1 MKKILAT
8 LLIFSIF
15 VGYSA
20 KTNAKDDK
28 EVIRITTY
36 TKSGGVYRLFLGVR
50 YKIVETTHSIK
61 RRDNYDIHEYHVECL
76 DGGWEKCRRGATE
89 YSPSHN
95 ISNNLSTLLD
105 NTEDQMLTNIEEQIQ
120 NGKAN
125 GSMTKKIVINDCGT
139 SKTYQITIEWNNC
152 DNSEYGGTIV
162 STITDITKHM
172 PYTSTST
179 NATGNSA
186 LSH

>member
-76 DGGWEKCRRGATE
+76 DGGWEKCRRGPTE
-89 YSPSHN
+89 YSP
-95 ISNNLSTLLD
+95 NLSQNTTTLLD
-105 NTEDQMLTNIEEQIQ
+105 DAEDQMLTSIEELIH
-120 NGKAN
+120 NGKSN
-125 GSMTKKIVINDCGT
+125 GTMVKKISQKTGGT
-139 SKTYQITIEWNNC
+139 TKTYQIAIERNNC